1 LISRF
6 WNQEPTWFF
15 SLPRA
20 LQAELVADYKLSNM
34 KQEDIKKKKKKF
46 QLSNLK
52 QQHERFKRRG
62 TEDG

>member
-1 LISRF
+1 LISRY
-6 WNQEPTWFF
+6 WNQQPTWFF

-20 LQAELVADYKLSNM
+20 LQAELIADYRLSNM

-52 QQHERFKRRG
+52 QQHERFLRRG